1 MRQGPIAVGDAVS
14 TGGGKLAAKWVIHA
28 AVMGH
33 DLQTDAN
40 FIAQADHPHARG
52 RRPPGRALPGAAGVR
67 HRGRRLSDLRLRQH
81 HGRRGARLPFRS
93 SAQRPAQGRLLRLR
107 RRRGG
112 RLQERPERPHP
123 VRVMTA
129 AAPAGRRA
137 PDDRRRKPSLLY
149 LSRDEVAGLDLPM
162 ADVLDA
168 VEESFR
174 RKGRGEVGLPAKIGV
189 DAGGGAFAHAMP
201 AFVPAAG
208 ALGMKW
214 VGVFPGNPAL
224 GLPTVSGL
232 IVLDDPA
239 TGLPVAVMDAAI
251 VTALRTGASAG
262 VAARF
267 LAREGAAV
275 AAIVGCGVQGARACG
290 AGRGAARAARGALPR
305 LERRRRAEPRRRA
318 RAAAFPA
325 SSCASAARRPRRC
338 AGADVVVT
346 AIPMDG
352 GRPPLDA
359 GLLGRGAR
367 RGARLRRRLERRRDG
382 RMRADRHRRPG
393 ADPRDQGRRRPPGGP
408 AGGRRRPRPGRR
420 RPRARPPRRGAAH
433 PLPEPRA
440 SPRTTC

>member
-1 MRQGPIAVGDAVS
+1 
-14 TGGGKLAAKWVIHA
+14 
-28 AVMGH
+28 
-33 DLQTDAN
+33 
-40 FIAQADHPHARG
+40 
-52 RRPPGRALPGAAGVR
+52 
-67 HRGRRLSDLRLRQH
+67 
-81 HGRRGARLPFRS
+81 
-93 SAQRPAQGRLLRLR
+93 
-107 RRRGG
+107 
-112 RLQERPERPHP
+112 
-123 VRVMTA
+123 MTA
-129 AAPAGRRA
+129 GES
-137 PDDRRRKPSLLY
+137 PSLLY

-239 TGLPVAVMDAAI
+239 TGLPVAVMDATI

-275 AAIVGCGVQGARACG
+275 AAIVGCGVQGRSSLRAL
-290 AGRGAARAARGALPR
+290 AAALPGLR
-305 LERRRRAEPRRRA
+305 EVRCRDSSDVAAHSLVDELGPLLPGLELRI
-318 RAAAFPA
+318 
-325 SSCASAARRPRRC
+325 CGSAAEALR
-338 AGADVVVT
+338 GADVVVT

-359 GLLGRGAR
+359 GLLGRGALAVALDYDAAWSAAAMAECER
-367 RGARLRRRLERRRDG
+367 IVTDDLAQTLATRAAGAYLADLPEIDADLGRVVAGLEPGRLDAAQRILCLNLGIATHDVLTARLVYDRALAAGAGTRL
-382 RMRADRHRRPG
+382 
-393 ADPRDQGRRRPPGGP
+393 
-408 AGGRRRPRPGRR
+408 
-420 RPRARPPRRGAAH
+420 
-433 PLPEPRA
+433 PL
-440 SPRTTC
+440 